1 MENASTC
8 SPNLRGRHSQKH
20 DKYASIN
27 GSGANPGHATFNVVK
42 FQIIGL
48 ALQQHLDRQGWGFKF
63 YKPAPP
69 PHFSI
74 RSPTMCGYCTEQ
86 MAFSLLASSSSERI
100 GNALKKPLM
109 AIGYL
114 QDCSD
119 IPFAMELMPEKLAE
133 DGQAAGV
140 LSCRGLE
147 ILVSQGFDSGAYQAL
162 LASSVYRTAL
172 DSQSWAT
179 EENLYVL
186 PDC

>member
-1 MENASTC
+1 
-8 SPNLRGRHSQKH
+8 
-20 DKYASIN
+20 
-27 GSGANPGHATFNVVK
+27 
-42 FQIIGL
+42 
-48 ALQQHLDRQGWGFKF
+48 
-63 YKPAPP
+63 
-69 PHFSI
+69 
-74 RSPTMCGYCTEQ
+74 MCGYCTEQ